1 MMEDENEALVID
13 IGTGHLKAGFCF
25 EDAPKHMI
33 PMVLGKPKNA
43 GVLVGMDQKDWY
55 IGDEAVEKAQHL
67 ILRHPVEK
75 GRIKDS
81 EAIEDIHNILENLF
95 THDML
100 ISAEEYKFMVTE
112 PPNSP
117 REIRDEFVTL
127 MFEEMKVPALYMGN
141 QAVMSLFAT
150 GRTTGTVL
158 DAGEGVTH
166 TVPIYEGYAMPH
178 FITEIP
184 ICGRDLTNYMVQLLN
199 REYPE
204 YVSIDTQ
211 EKREE
216 AFDVALKIKHQHGQ
230 VAPDFD
236 AELKTSTDG
245 SMPPKKYKLPGSQT
259 ITVNKQSLEC
269 PEILFNP
276 SLWREQMDEGQDGI
290 H

>member
-1 MMEDENEALVID
+1 MLEDENEALVID

-33 PMVLGKPKNA
+33 PMVLGQPKNA

-55 IGDEAVEKAQHL
+55 IGEEAQEKAQHL

-81 EAIEDIHNILENLF
+81 DAIQDINNILQNLM

-100 ISAEEYKFMVTE
+100 INPEEYKFMVTE
-112 PPNSP
+112 PPNNP
-117 REIRDEFVTL
+117 REIREEFVSL
-127 MFEEMKVPALYMGN
+127 MFEELKVPALYMGN
-141 QAVMSLFAT
+141 QAVLSLFAT

-184 ICGRDLTNYMVQLLN
+184 ICGHDLTNYLVQLLN
-199 REYPE
+199 RDYPE
-204 YVSIDTQ
+204 YISIDTQ

-216 AFDVALKIKHQHGQ
+216 A
-230 VAPDFD
+230 
-236 AELKTSTDG
+236 
-245 SMPPKKYKLPGSQT
+245 
-259 ITVNKQSLEC
+259 
-269 PEILFNP
+269 
-276 SLWREQMDEGQDGI
+276 
-290 H
+290 